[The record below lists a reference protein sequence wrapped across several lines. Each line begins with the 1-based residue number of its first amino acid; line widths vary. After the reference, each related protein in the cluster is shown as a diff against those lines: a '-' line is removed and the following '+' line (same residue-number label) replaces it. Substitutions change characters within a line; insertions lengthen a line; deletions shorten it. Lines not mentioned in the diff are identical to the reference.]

1 MKKII
6 DNVHIIHYNQII
18 NKQGGDKMKLR
29 KYSKIIIA
37 LLVIATICTSLNIV
51 LGTDVT
57 IPTAGNVKGGASTA
71 ANNIVGAVI
80 TMVQIVAFAAAVIML
95 MFLGIK
101 YITASP
107 DGKAEIKKSATQYVV
122 GAVILFAASG
132 ILQIVKNFA
141 VSNVTDKAA

>member
-1 MKKII
+1 
-6 DNVHIIHYNQII
+6 
-18 NKQGGDKMKLR
+18 MKLR

-37 LLVIATICTSLNIV
+37 LLIIATICTSLNVV
-51 LGTDVT
+51 LGTRVS
-57 IPTAGNVKGGASTA
+57 IPEGGPVNGGASTA

-80 TMVQIVAFAAAVIML
+80 TMVQIIAFAAAVI
-95 MFLGIK
+95 LGIK

-132 ILQIVKNFA
+132 ILQIIKNFA
-141 VSNVTDKAA
+141 VSNVTETAV

>member
-1 MKKII
+1 
-6 DNVHIIHYNQII
+6 
-18 NKQGGDKMKLR
+18 MKLR

-37 LLVIATICTSLNIV
+37 LLLIATICTSLSMV
-51 LGTDVT
+51 YAEVT
-57 IPTAGNVKGGASTA
+57 VPTAGAVKGGADKA
-71 ANNIVGAVI
+71 ASNIVGAVI

-122 GAVILFAASG
+122 GAVILFAATG
-132 ILQIVKNFA
+132 ILQIVKSFA
-141 VSNVTDKAA
+141 VQNVTTK